1 MSAVQLLM
9 FVILASALSLV
20 APLANC
26 PSACQCDD
34 DTLVVR
40 CGEGHLD
47 VLPIALNPSI
57 RRLVIKNNKIKT
69 IDSSIQFYSELRF
82 LDLSYNHLFNIP
94 PRTFN
99 YQKNLQELHLNHN
112 KIGSISNKTFTGLVT
127 LTVLNLR
134 G

>member
-1 MSAVQLLM
+1 MSTLAFTITILSM
-9 FVILASALSLV
+9 VIV
-20 APLANC
+20 PTTQLANC
-26 PSACQCDD
+26 PNSCHCND
-34 DTLVVR
+34 DTLIVE

-57 RRLVIKNNKIKT
+57 RRLAIRNNKIKT
-69 IDSSIQFYSELRF
+69 IDSSIQFYAELTL

-94 PRTFN
+94 PRTFF
-99 YQKNLQELHLNHN
+99 YQKKLLELHLNHN
-112 KIGSISNKTFTGLVT
+112 KIGSISNKTFTGLTT